1 VTERPIIFSAPMV
14 RALLEGRKTQT
25 RRVLSTRN
33 TYRDGAPWGGQPK
46 WGTHDWN
53 DAFVDPGPS
62 PAGNPGP
69 YLKVAYPEGETRHR
83 IYPLYAPGDRLW
95 VREAWGINHYEYMRA
110 IPKERPKDL
119 PDDHLS
125 YRATECDSE
134 ILAELRYRP
143 SIHMPRWASRITLA
157 VTEVRVQ
164 RLQDISRD
172 DAMAEGIVQTWGDF
186 MGDPPEWA
194 VASINRHGDASGSHI
209 YDNRTSVEN
218 FRELWSHINGPG
230 SWDANPW
237 VAAISFEVEHA
248 AARPAAHEPEEM

>member
-1 VTERPIIFSAPMV
+1 MTERPIIFSAPMV

-25 RRVLSTRN
+25 RRILKLQPEAADCIEAHPDHANEFS
-33 TYRDGAPWGGQPK
+33 PWRGGERLHSIVVPFAK
-46 WGTHDWN
+46 
-53 DAFVDPGPS
+53 
-62 PAGNPGP
+62 
-69 YLKVAYPEGETRHR
+69 
-83 IYPLYAPGDRLW
+83 GDRLW
-95 VREAWGINHYEYMRA
+95 VRENCRGEELDSGLDGVRYKADDVFVPIENTQRAGIDWLALHT
-110 IPKERPKDL
+110 
-119 PDDHLS
+119 
-125 YRATECDSE
+125 YRGHRGSCVGPWV
-134 ILAELRYRP
+134 P

-209 YDNRTSVEN
+209 YDNRTSVAN

-237 VAAISFEVEHA
+237 VAAISFTVEKG
-248 AARPAAHEPEEM
+248 P